1 MFYSFYG
8 TFFACE
14 ISLSLPLTGLFFFFT
29 YSSVFVR
36 TMVYL
41 FNITTD
47 VLSYAYQLLF
57 YITFLFSLLQH
68 STILSVLLF
77 WDMFPS
83 PSPIDK

>member
-1 MFYSFYG
+1 
-8 TFFACE
+8 
-14 ISLSLPLTGLFFFFT
+14 
-29 YSSVFVR
+29 
-36 TMVYL
+36 MVYL

-77 WDMFPS
+77 WDMFS
-83 PSPIDK
+83 SRASNR